1 MRITAPGRSLSRLFA
16 DSDLPSWI
24 SLSRRMCSSD
34 FCQAAVS
41 KSISYVFSMRQTGS
55 TPPAS
60 TNFRQALQGE
70 GQIVITGRNVPF
82 IPENPSNRYYYAD
95 MSDLSFKSIS
105 ELQVLLGEQL
115 RALRL
120 SKDLDQIATA
130 EKAGIS
136 EKALRNLEAGRGST
150 VESFL
155 RVLKALNS
163 LDGLE
168 LLAPK
173 PSVSPLA
180 LLRSSKTR
188 QRVRQPLASRHR
200 NP

>member
-1 MRITAPGRSLSRLFA
+1 MCHWFLRTRVRFSL
-16 DSDLPSWI
+16 PQQ
-24 SLSRRMCSSD
+24 LS
-34 FCQAAVS
+34 
-41 KSISYVFSMRQTGS
+41 TG
-55 TPPAS
+55 
-60 TNFRQALQGE
+60 LYGK
-70 GQIVITGRNVPF
+70 GQISIIGVI
-82 IPENPSNRYYYAD
+82 IPIILEKSLNRYYCAD

-115 RALRL
+115 RALRF
-120 SKDLDQIATA
+120 SKELGQIATA

-155 RVLKALNS
+155 RVLKALSS

-168 LLAPK
+168 LLVPK

-180 LLRSSKTR
+180 LLRSSKAR
-188 QRVRQPLASRHR
+188 QRVRQPFASRHG